1 VILRARDLH
10 KSYPQPSGPLVVLAG
25 LELEVARG
33 ETVAILGASGS
44 GKSTLLALLAG
55 LDHPTRGRV
64 EVAGVD
70 LANLGE
76 ADLARFRAQHLGIV
90 FQQYHLLGGLTALEN
105 AALPLELLGSPDAT
119 RRAHA
124 ALERVGLADRLD
136 HFPHEL
142 SGGECQ
148 RVAIARALV
157 AEPELIL
164 ADEPSGSLDTHT
176 GERVMALLFELV
188 EKQATTLVLVTH
200 SELLAARC
208 DRRLQLRDG
217 ALG

>member
-1 VILRARDLH
+1 VILRAHDLH

-64 EVAGVD
+64 EVAGTD
-70 LANLGE
+70 LSTLGE
-76 ADLARFRAQHLGIV
+76 AELARFRAKHLGIV
-90 FQQYHLLGGLTALEN
+90 FQQYHLLSGLTALEN
-105 AALPLELLGSPDAT
+105 TSLPLELFGTPDA
-119 RRAHA
+119 RERALS

-164 ADEPSGSLDTHT
+164 ADEPSGSLDAHT

-200 SELLAARC
+200 NEPLASRC
-208 DRRLQLRDG
+208 DRRLRLQGG